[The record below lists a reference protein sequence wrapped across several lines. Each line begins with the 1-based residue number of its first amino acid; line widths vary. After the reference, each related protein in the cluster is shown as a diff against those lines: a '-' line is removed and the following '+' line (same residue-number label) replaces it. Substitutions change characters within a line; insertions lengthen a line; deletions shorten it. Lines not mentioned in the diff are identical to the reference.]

1 MSELSKVYDRS
12 RVPLY
17 IQVASVMRRRI
28 ETKQWLPG
36 QKISTL
42 VELEREFAVA
52 RVTVR
57 QAIDILREEGLL
69 RSQQGRGTFVAET
82 SVSRHW
88 FKLATSWDVL
98 VNTIKDNVP
107 KRIKVDHPPPMP
119 ALREDEGELA
129 PKYVFM
135 RSVQFKDG
143 KPYGVVNVHL
153 ADHVF
158 RRAPDDFR
166 QHPALSVLA
175 GLKNIEIK
183 GAHQTVVIGSAD
195 PVTAGLLHAELG
207 APVAE
212 CRCAVIDSKGVA
224 IYVADII
231 YRSDAIKLHIDLLA
245 GARASAGRVRTTK
258 TSRRR
263 RGRNAPQLQLMS
275 Y

>member
-42 VELEREFAVA
+42 VELEREFEVA
-52 RVTVR
+52 RVTIR

-69 RSQQGRGTFVAET
+69 HSQQGRGTFVAET
-82 SVSRHW
+82 PVSRHW

-98 VNTIKDNVP
+98 VDTIKDNVL
-107 KRIKVDHPPPMP
+107 KRIKVDDPPVAPM
-119 ALREDEGELA
+119 LREGEGELA

-143 KPYGVVNVHL
+143 EPYGIVSLHL
-153 ADHVF
+153 ADDIF

-175 GLKNIEIK
+175 GLKGIEVED
-183 GAHQTVVIGSAD
+183 AHQTVVIGSAD
-195 PVTAGLLHAELG
+195 PATAGLLHIELG

-212 CRCAVIDSKGVA
+212 CRCVVINKKGVA

-245 GARASAGRVRTTK
+245 SSRASRSAGRSRTKARFGAGMTGALR
-258 TSRRR
+258 SCI
-263 RGRNAPQLQLMS
+263 
-275 Y
+275 